1 MKLHPRHT
9 LPHIRTHVC
18 ARIHPHSHLHPHP
31 PPAFCEDGF
40 YLTEAG
46 CTACPAGTA
55 CATVP
60 EQNVV
65 LTTSTTLSLE
75 GGVDALDT
83 EAEKAK
89 FAEAIVEAMAAG
101 PNGLTVTVEV
111 TRVAAV
117 LSRRLEEPAEDAYS
131 AAYASMMD
139 ALSKLRALNVEDEA
153 LKLYEKPVNTLI
165 DFDSFV
171 NLVGNDHRGLEP
183 SAERR
188 SLAASQVQID
198 FTITV
203 PVRDNEAVGD
213 LNAIK
218 ASWRISPESPV
229 SLC

>member
-1 MKLHPRHT
+1 MKLHPHHT

-101 PNGLTVTVEV
+101 PNGLTVTVEIS
-111 TRVAAV
+111 RVSAV
-117 LSRRLEEPAEDAYS
+117 LSRRLQEHDDGMTAVFD
-131 AAYASMMD
+131 SMVPLKD
-139 ALSKLRALNVEDEA
+139 ALTKLNGHDEA
-153 LKLYEKPVNTLI
+153 VKTLSLAI
-165 DFDSFV
+165 ENFKNEVSTDPQQV
-171 NLVGNDHRGLEP
+171 LEP
-183 SAERR
+183 SAVDIKRR
-188 SLAASQVQID
+188 SLAPSQVVID
-198 FTITV
+198 YKITV
-203 PVRDNEAVGD
+203 PEKHNKAVGD
-213 LNAIK
+213 VNAIK
-218 ASWRISPESPV
+218 VTSQ
-229 SLC
+229 